1 MKNYVITI
9 DDIDK
14 SVKSAQRCINSA
26 AKYGMKV
33 ENFSAITPR
42 NTDITS
48 KMFGEGLNIQGFIEV
63 YSRLENCVAA
73 FLSHYTLWNMCA
85 DDDCAYTIFEH
96 DAMVFDKIPEMVF
109 DRVISLGKPS
119 YGSYKTPKLIGVNP
133 LTSKR
138 YFPGAHAYRITPTG
152 AKTLI
157 AQAKIEA
164 KPTDVFLNTTTFPFL
179 QEYYPWPVEVR
190 ETFTTIQN
198 VDGCWAKH
206 GFNNEYKIL

>member
-14 SVKSAQRCINSA
+14 SVKAAQRCINSA
-26 AKYGMKV
+26 AKYGLKV
-33 ENFSAITPR
+33 ENFSAVTPR
-42 NTDITS
+42 NTQVHT
-48 KMFGEGLNIQGFIEV
+48 KMQEEGIKSSGFVEV
-63 YSRLENCVAA
+63 YSRLENCIAA
-73 FLSHYTLWNMCA
+73 FLSHYSLWKACA
-85 DDDCAYTIFEH
+85 EDDCQYTIFEH

-109 DRVISLGKPS
+109 DKAISLGKPS
-119 YGSYKTPKLIGVNP
+119 YGRYNIPRIIGVNP

-138 YFPGAHAYRITPTG
+138 YFPGAHAYRITPEG
-152 AKTLI
+152 ARVLVQ
-157 AQAKIEA
+157 QARVQA
-164 KPTDVFLNTTTFPFL
+164 RPTDVFLNKETFPFL

-206 GFNNEYKIL
+206 GFNNNYEII